1 MVKHKRVLIII
12 LSIVIAIIVAIAG
25 CFLYYKLSLQAVSKE
40 SEAVDITI
48 EEGMNVSE
56 IIDLLNENGL
66 IKNEKVFKLYT
77 KINKINNVK
86 AGEYELNKNMN
97 AESLVN
103 KLNEGPKNSTINITF
118 IEGKN
123 MRWIASKIAEKT
135 SNTEEDVFEKLSDEE
150 YLDKLI
156 EKYWFITDEIKNENI
171 YYSLEGYLFPDT
183 YNFEKKAT
191 VEDIFG
197 KMLDE
202 MEKQLN
208 PYKEEIQNS
217 SISVHKILT
226 VASIIELESSNDD
239 DKAKVSSVIY
249 NRLNKNMS
257 IGSDVT
263 TYYAIKVDMSER
275 NLTSK
280 DLNTSNPYNTRGPN
294 MNGKLPVGPI
304 ASVSAS
310 SIKAAL
316 YPETTDYL
324 YFVADKNG
332 KIYFAKTIEEHN
344 QNIANLK
351 KQGLWYTYEWW
362 TLKPVFQTLAYKH
375 NAVLT
380 MLNKKI
386 WLGNN
391 YLKEKWGDYLWIK

>member
-1 MVKHKRVLIII
+1 MVKHRKIFVII
-12 LSIVIAIIVAIAG
+12 LSIVILFIAAILG
-25 CFLYYKLSLQAVSKE
+25 CFLYYKVNLQAVSKE
-40 SEAVDITI
+40 SETVDITI
-48 EEGMNVSE
+48 EEGMSLSK
-56 IIDLLNENGL
+56 IIRLLNEKGL
-66 IKNEKVFKLYT
+66 IKNEKIFKLYA
-77 KINKINNVK
+77 KLNKINTIR
-86 AGEYELNKNMN
+86 AGEYELNKNMD
-97 AESLVN
+97 AEDLVN
-103 KLNEGPKNSTINITF
+103 KFNEGPKDSTVNITF
-118 IEGKN
+118 VEGKN

-135 SNTEEDVFEKLSDEE
+135 SNTEEEVFEKLSDEE
-150 YLDKLI
+150 YLDELI
-156 EKYWFITDEIKNENI
+156 QKYWFITDEIKNKDI

-183 YNFEKKAT
+183 YNFEKKVT
-191 VEDIFG
+191 VEEIFK

-202 MEKQLN
+202 METKLN
-208 PYKEEIQNS
+208 PYKEEIQKS

-304 ASVSAS
+304 SSVSAS

-332 KIYFAKTIEEHN
+332 KVYFARTIEEHN
-344 QNIANLK
+344 KNIANLK
-351 KQGLWYTYEWW
+351 KQGLWYTYE
-362 TLKPVFQTLAYKH
+362 
-375 NAVLT
+375 
-380 MLNKKI
+380 
-386 WLGNN
+386 
-391 YLKEKWGDYLWIK
+391 